1 MKLSVQ
7 LRYRL
12 QIGLALTVLMIGIII
27 NNISSRYNLE
37 LASTSV
43 TAIYNDRLM
52 ASTYLFELTDNLYKK
67 ELLPYPAPSEKTATI
82 NNDMSALI
90 KKYEST
96 VLTHREAALWESFK
110 SSLYQYNNAFAAGH
124 HKVHSFEKAVS
135 TLKLL
140 SNLQAKEGSF
150 LYKDTRSSLG
160 ATTLGSYLEI
170 ILAIATGI
178 IVIFLIGISKRTLD
192 TFTQSPY
199 LN

>member
-1 MKLSVQ
+1 MKLPIQ

-12 QIGLALTVLMIGIII
+12 QIGLALTVLMAGIII
-27 NNISSRYNLE
+27 NNISSRHNLE

-67 ELLPYPAPSEKTATI
+67 ERLAHPAPPERISAI
-82 NNDMSALI
+82 NNDIAALI
-90 KKYEST
+90 KKYENT
-96 VLTHREAALWESFK
+96 VLTHREAALWRSFK
-110 SSLYQYNNAFAAGH
+110 LNLQQYNSAAIESQ
-124 HKVHSFEKAVS
+124 HKDYSFEKTVS

-140 SNLQAKEGSF
+140 SDLQAKEGSF

-170 ILAIATGI
+170 ILAIATGVI
-178 IVIFLIGISKRTLD
+178 AIFLIGISRRTLD
-192 TFTQSPY
+192 TFTQSPS